1 MVLGRVLK
9 ALMSYS
15 ADMTPETAA
24 QRSFRTLRDNS
35 EVKEMLFNKSLY
47 QRGKSVRIYIL
58 FSDSGD
64 RIQYLPVNS
73 TTQNLHQFLLIINI
87 KCIRKYE
94 YIVFWP
100 KCPILWTTTEK

>member
-47 QRGKSVRIYIL
+47 QRGKSVRIYVL

-64 RIQYLPVNS
+64 RIQYLPVNC
-73 TTQNLHQFLLIINI
+73 TTQNLHQFLLIINM

-100 KCPILWTTTEK
+100 KCPIL

>member
-47 QRGKSVRIYIL
+47 QRGKSVRI
-58 FSDSGD
+58 
-64 RIQYLPVNS
+64 
-73 TTQNLHQFLLIINI
+73 
-87 KCIRKYE
+87 
-94 YIVFWP
+94 
-100 KCPILWTTTEK
+100 

>member
-58 FSDSGD
+58 FSDMQWRPNTVS
-64 RIQYLPVNS
+64 PS
-73 TTQNLHQFLLIINI
+73 KLHHTELASVSFNN
-87 KCIRKYE
+87 KY
-94 YIVFWP
+94 
-100 KCPILWTTTEK
+100 